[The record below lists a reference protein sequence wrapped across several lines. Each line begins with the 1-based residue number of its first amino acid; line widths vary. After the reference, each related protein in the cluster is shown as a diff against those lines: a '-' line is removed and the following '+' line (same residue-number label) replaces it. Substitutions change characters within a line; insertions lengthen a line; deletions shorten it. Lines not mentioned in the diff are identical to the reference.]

1 MKVLNKLFFLI
12 VIFFIILPLNH
23 SNSIEFRGK
32 FLQGHFI
39 VGMTDPSSK
48 IIIDKKNVKV
58 SKDGYFVFGID
69 RDRKFDVT
77 IIKIL
82 GEKKEKIIK
91 KVLKRKY
98 NIQRID
104 RLEESK
110 VTPPESVYKRIKDE
124 NNKIGE
130 ARSINSDLPFFKD
143 QFIMPVK
150 GIISGVYGSQRIL
163 NGKPKWPH
171 YGIDIA
177 AKQGTLIKSSGS
189 GVVTMAEEDLYY
201 TGGTIIMDHGHG
213 ISTIYSHL
221 ETVLVSVGDQINKG
235 EVIGTVGS
243 TGRSTG
249 PHLDFRVNWFQTRLD
264 PMSVLQ

>member
-1 MKVLNKLFFLI
+1 MDCKITTRLFLLIFCFL
-12 VIFFIILPLNH
+12 PTH
-23 SNSIEFRGK
+23 SIAIEFIGK

-39 VGMTDPSSK
+39 VGKTDPTAK
-48 IIIDKKNVKV
+48 IIIDKKQVKV
-58 SKDGYFVFGID
+58 SEDGFFVFGLD
-69 RDRKFDVT
+69 RDRKFDLT
-77 IIKIL
+77 ITKIINW
-82 GEKKEKIIK
+82 KKDKIIK

-104 RLEESK
+104 GLEESK
-110 VTPPESVYKRIKDE
+110 GTPPESVYKRIKEE
-124 NNKIGE
+124 NNKIGK
-130 ARSINSDLPFFKD
+130 ARAINSDLPFFKN
-143 QFIMPVK
+143 QFIMPVE

-171 YGIDIA
+171 YVIDIA
-177 AKQGTLIKSSGS
+177 AKQGTMIKSSGS
-189 GVVTMAEEDLYY
+189 GIVTMAEDDLYY

-221 ETVLVSVGDQINKG
+221 ENVMVSVGDKINQG
-235 EVIGTVGS
+235 DVIGTVGS

-264 PMSVLQ
+264 PMSVIN

>member
-1 MKVLNKLFFLI
+1 MDGKIKFRLFFLI
-12 VIFFIILPLNH
+12 IFLISTH
-23 SNSIEFRGK
+23 SNAIEFEGK
-32 FLQGHFI
+32 FLQGHYI
-39 VGMTDPSSK
+39 VGITSPSAK
-48 IIIDKKNVKV
+48 IIIDKKEVKV
-58 SKDGYFVFGID
+58 SNDGYFVFGID
-69 RDRKFDVT
+69 RDRKFDLT
-77 IIKIL
+77 ITKIQN
-82 GEKKEKIIK
+82 GKKEKIIK

-104 RLEESK
+104 GLEESK

-124 NNKIGE
+124 NNKIGK
-130 ARSINSDLPFFKD
+130 ARSINSDLPFFKN
-143 QFIMPVK
+143 QFIMPVE

-177 AKQGTLIKSSGS
+177 AKQGTMIKSSGS
-189 GVVTMAEEDLYY
+189 GIVTMAEDDLYY

-221 ETVLVSVGDQINKG
+221 ENVMVSVGDKINQG
-235 EVIGTVGS
+235 DIIGTVGS

-249 PHLDFRVNWFQTRLD
+249 PHLDFRINWFQTRLD
-264 PMSVLQ
+264 PMSVLN

>member
-1 MKVLNKLFFLI
+1 MDSKIISKLFLIITFLTTTQ
-12 VIFFIILPLNH
+12 LNAV
-23 SNSIEFRGK
+23 EFKGK
-32 FLQGHFI
+32 FIQGHYI
-39 VGMTDPSSK
+39 VGVTDPSSK

-58 SKDGYFVFGID
+58 SEDGYFVFGID
-69 RDRKFDVT
+69 RDRKFDLT
-77 IIKIL
+77 ITKINN
-82 GEKKEKIIK
+82 GKKEKIIK

-104 RLEESK
+104 GLEESK
-110 VTPPESVYKRIKDE
+110 VTPPESVYKRIKKE
-124 NNKIGE
+124 NSKIGE
-130 ARSINSDLPFFKD
+130 ARAINSDLPFFKN
-143 QFIMPVK
+143 QFIMPVE

-163 NGKPKWPH
+163 NGKPRWPH

-177 AKQGTLIKSSGS
+177 AKKGTMIKSSGS
-189 GVVTMAEEDLYY
+189 GIVTMAEDDLYY

-221 ETVLVSVGDQINKG
+221 ETVLVSVGDKINKG
-235 EVIGTVGS
+235 DLIGTVGS

-264 PMSVLQ
+264 PMSIFN